1 MSAAVEAVYPAA
13 VWQRFRAPGHA
24 TPPPPGAVIGRGGE
38 RKFGGDLELWFE
50 IADGKV
56 RRAGFRA
63 FGCPYLIACA
73 DASCEAI
80 EGLQVASLVEFDAG
94 TLIQGLQ
101 VPPERFPVKIW
112 IEDAVRAAANS
123 SHGGA

>member
-1 MSAAVEAVYPAA
+1 MSANPFGYSDA

-24 TPPPPGAVIGRGGE
+24 APPPAGAAVGRGGE
-38 RKFGGDLELWFE
+38 RKLGGQLELWFE
-50 IADGKV
+50 ATAGSV

-63 FGCPYLIACA
+63 FGCPYLIASA
-73 DASCEAI
+73 DAACEAI
-80 EGLQVASLVEFDAG
+80 EGVPTASLVDFDAG
-94 TLIQGLQ
+94 ALIQGLQ
-101 VPPERFPVKIW
+101 VPPERFPIKIW